1 MTTTIKDL
9 IDRLSTDYEP
19 DELIAYTIYSK
30 GDVEAVLK
38 DEHNRT
44 DIDADEVWREIAHD
58 FDNGMGD
65 HSELNAVLS
74 ELVSYEVD
82 QYEEPKGEK

>member
-9 IDRLSTDYEP
+9 IDHLSTNYEP

-30 GDVEAVLK
+30 GDVEAILK

-58 FDNGMGD
+58 FDSGMGD
-65 HSELNAVLS
+65 RSELNAFLS
-74 ELVSYEVD
+74 ELVSDEVD
-82 QYEEPKGEK
+82 QYEQPEGE